1 MCILYVQCVYSTKY
15 MGEGLKLRNE
25 NPNYKIINY
34 VFIINDFIIVDK
46 YILF

>member
-1 MCILYVQCVYSTKY
+1 